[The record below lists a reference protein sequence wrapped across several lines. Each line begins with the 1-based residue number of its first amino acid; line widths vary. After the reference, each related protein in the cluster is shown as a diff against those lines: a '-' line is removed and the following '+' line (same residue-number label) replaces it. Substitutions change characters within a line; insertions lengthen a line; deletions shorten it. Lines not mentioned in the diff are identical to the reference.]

1 MKINS
6 ITFNGT
12 TFTAISY
19 VVDGEEL
26 DGLLIHDV
34 GDANRDGDMIVG
46 GCELPETA
54 EDAENILLGET
65 GLTAFHVDGGRYI
78 ID

>member
-1 MKINS
+1 MKS
-6 ITFNGT
+6 ITLNGT
-12 TFTAISY
+12 TFTAITY
-19 VVDGEEL
+19 ILDGEEM
-26 DGLLIHDV
+26 DGLLIHDEA
-34 GDANRDGDMIVG
+34 DANADGDMIV

-54 EDAENILLGET
+54 EDAEIILSNET

>member
-1 MKINS
+1 MKS

-12 TFTAISY
+12 TFTAITY
-19 VVDGEEL
+19 IMDREEM
-26 DGLLIHDV
+26 DGLLIHDEA
-34 GDANRDGDMIVG
+34 DANADGDMIVG
-46 GCELPETA
+46 NGCELPETA
-54 EDAENILLGET
+54 EDAEIILSNEI